1 MQTKTTLSAEKKK
14 KWILFSYLLK
24 KATKEM
30 FNQKIEKL
38 SILSGEQ
45 AAVRTD

>member
-1 MQTKTTLSAEKKK
+1 MQTKTTLSAEKK